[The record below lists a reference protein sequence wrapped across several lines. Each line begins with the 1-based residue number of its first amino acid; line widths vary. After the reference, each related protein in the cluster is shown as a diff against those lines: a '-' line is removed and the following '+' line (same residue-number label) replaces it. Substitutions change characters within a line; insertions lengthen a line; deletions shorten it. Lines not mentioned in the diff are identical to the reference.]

1 MNASGGSK
9 AANKDAST
17 GKTDL
22 SCQSLRSLLLPQD
35 CYAEQVAVG
44 IVLRQP
50 DGTQM
55 RCGWHCSDAA
65 MLVSDNI
72 FSPSL

>member
-1 MNASGGSK
+1 M
-9 AANKDAST
+9 
-17 GKTDL
+17 
-22 SCQSLRSLLLPQD
+22 LLPQD

-65 MLVSDNI
+65 MLVFDNI
-72 FSPSL
+72 LSPSL